1 MQKEEGFRTSFHGSI
16 GSWCT
21 SFGSKNDS
29 GGPSPDLDAFFHL
42 TWHGAPDS
50 GEGEDREIGYMLD
63 IIRDIRGGQADM
75 YFCSTACLRQFLNH
89 CVDELERKVAR
100 MRSSNTR

>member
-1 MQKEEGFRTSFHGSI
+1 MAILGVGSLLMDRK
-16 GSWCT
+16 S
-21 SFGSKNDS
+21 DS

-42 TWHGAPDS
+42 TWHGAHDG
-50 GEGEDREIGYMLD
+50 GEGSDREVGCMLD

-75 YFCSTACLRQFLNH
+75 YFCSTGCLRQFLNH

-100 MRSSNTR
+100 LKTKEQKSKMA